1 MRAVDIIIN
10 KRDGKELSREEI
22 EFFIEGY
29 VNGEIPDYQAAAWA
43 MAVLLNGM
51 NERETTDLTLA
62 MVRTGE
68 ILDLSDVVSV
78 AVDKHSTGGVGDK
91 TTIVVEPVVAA
102 CGLPV
107 GKMSGRGLGFSGG
120 TLDKMESIPGYRTD
134 LTTKEFLSQLGDL
147 GLVLTGQTCDM
158 TPADGMLYS
167 LRDVTGT
174 VQSIPLIA
182 SSIMSKKIASG
193 AQAIVLD
200 VKVGVGA
207 FMQDIDDAREL
218 SELMVSI
225 ARLAGSK
232 AVALLADMNQPLG
245 QAVGN
250 AIELKEAIH
259 TLQGDGPADFVEHC
273 LVVASYM
280 LHMGGMAE
288 SQDIG
293 YQMASEAIS
302 NGKGWEKFVDLVK
315 AQGGDTRY
323 IETVSKLPKAKII
336 QAVSAPWSGY
346 ISEIN
351 ARIIG
356 ETCVLIG
363 AGREKKSDEID
374 HSVGVEIY
382 NNVGDYV
389 VKGQDLFT
397 VHANRLRDFQIATE
411 KFLSAYHYWEGPVDP
426 LPLFYGV
433 VE

>member
-1 MRAVDIIIN
+1 MRAVDIIVK

-51 NERETTDLTLA
+51 NDRETTDLTIA

-68 ILDLSDVVSV
+68 SLDLSDVVSV

-91 TTIVVEPVVAA
+91 TTLVVEPVVAS

-134 LTTKEFLSQLGDL
+134 LTTKEFLSQLGEL

-207 FMQDIDDAREL
+207 FMQNIDDAREL

-232 AVALLADMNQPLG
+232 AVALLSDMNQPLG

-250 AIELKEAIH
+250 AIELKEAIL
-259 TLQGDGPADFVEHC
+259 TLHGDGPVDFVEHC
-273 LVVASYM
+273 LVVASHM
-280 LHMGGMAE
+280 LKLGGIAKNEEM
-288 SQDIG
+288 G
-293 YQMASEAIS
+293 YQLAKETLS
-302 NGKGWEKFVDLVK
+302 NGKAWKKFVDLVR

-323 IETVSKLPKAKII
+323 IETVGKLPKAKII

-382 NNVGDYV
+382 NNVGDYIE
-389 VKGQDLFT
+389 KGQDLFT
-397 VHANRLRDFQIATE
+397 VHASNLRDFQIANE
-411 KFLSAYHYWEGPVDP
+411 NILSAYHYWEGPVDP